1 MGIHG
6 HTTILTG
13 AANIVD
19 AQYVIVAMVGAV
31 LPGDFTISDRKMAGM
46 TSSGM
51 ICGAD
56 EIGISGVVAT
66 GIMILEDTWP
76 IDILQDMV
84 GKSFFDLCVPT
95 PGLHGSTYS
104 FPLGGYT
111 LEIDNKFITN
121 RPDLF
126 SVHGNA
132 REFGAVYDIPFS
144 PYTSTYDMQNILSN
158 AKTRNTK
165 IDTKNVLSYHL
176 LEMHDIQV
184 GYSPL
189 GIDTML
195 HYAGIGSKMDIVDI
209 TNAISV
215 ELGQPMH
222 VYDADR
228 IDGDIVVR
236 MAVDGEKLLAL
247 NNIEYTLTSDDIV
260 IADQVRVLGIAGVIG
275 GMYSA
280 VGTET
285 KNIVWESGCFDPTT
299 IRLTAQRHGIRT
311 DASTRYEKS
320 LDPLSAYMA
329 LPRILEYMDFL
340 GKHTPV
346 VAASTYTDSTRVRD
360 IVIEISP
367 TYIST
372 RAGVHIPTDRIVYI
386 LQKLGFGIL
395 ENPLEKVGRGMDVS
409 IAGTLSHDNI
419 LSISVPSWRATKDV
433 SIPEDIC
440 EEVIRIYGYENI
452 PMKSL
457 DSEFSIGTKNH
468 EKTLEYTT
476 IDYLSSI

>member
-1 MGIHG
+1 
-6 HTTILTG
+6 
-13 AANIVD
+13 
-19 AQYVIVAMVGAV
+19 
-31 LPGDFTISDRKMAGM
+31 
-46 TSSGM
+46 
-51 ICGAD
+51 
-56 EIGISGVVAT
+56 
-66 GIMILEDTWP
+66 
-76 IDILQDMV
+76 
-84 GKSFFDLCVPT
+84 
-95 PGLHGSTYS
+95 
-104 FPLGGYT
+104 
-111 LEIDNKFITN
+111 
-121 RPDLF
+121 
-126 SVHGNA
+126 
-132 REFGAVYDIPFS
+132 
-144 PYTSTYDMQNILSN
+144 
-158 AKTRNTK
+158 
-165 IDTKNVLSYHL
+165 
-176 LEMHDIQV
+176 
-184 GYSPL
+184 
-189 GIDTML
+189 ML

-386 LQKLGFGIL
+386 LEKLGFGVAL
-395 ENPLEKVGRGMDVS
+395 HTEKD
-409 IAGTLSHDNI
+409 I